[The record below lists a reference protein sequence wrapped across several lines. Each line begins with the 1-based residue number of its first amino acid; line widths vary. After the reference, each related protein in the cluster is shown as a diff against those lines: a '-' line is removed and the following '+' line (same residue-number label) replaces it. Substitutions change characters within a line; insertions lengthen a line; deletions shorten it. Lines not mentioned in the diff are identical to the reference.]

1 MIKRIAGA
9 IDGTVFALSLLYGTM
24 GAVTGG
30 AALFGG

>member
-1 MIKRIAGA
+1 MIKCIAGA
-9 IDGTVFALSLLYGTM
+9 MMIFFALSLLYGTM